1 MCLTI
6 ADDLVIRLALDVTEY
21 CRLAFHQH
29 AKKNKKQNKN
39 KKIRQG
45 YIRSKAYTTS
55 ILFIFGIVKTL
66 PCGQGLSPAIAVLG
80 IVLGVL
86 VGDLV
91 FNYRLAIDFLQV
103 QTHTSAGD
111 RQKQKTRVLLSG
123 CIEGC
128 QVSVEGGEDVECL
141 YTAYIL
147 IERNVFG
154 VSDAGRGETSA
165 DEDG

>member
-1 MCLTI
+1 MYLTI
-6 ADDLVIRLALDVTEY
+6 ADDLVIRLALYVTEY
-21 CRLAFHQH
+21 CQLALHQY
-29 AKKNKKQNKN
+29 ATKKKKK
-39 KKIRQG
+39 RPG

-66 PCGQGLSPAIAVLG
+66 PCGQGVGPAIAVLG

-111 RQKQKTRVLLSG
+111 RQKQKTRVLLLSF
-123 CIEGC
+123 IEG
-128 QVSVEGGEDVECL
+128 S
-141 YTAYIL
+141 
-147 IERNVFG
+147 
-154 VSDAGRGETSA
+154 
-165 DEDG
+165 